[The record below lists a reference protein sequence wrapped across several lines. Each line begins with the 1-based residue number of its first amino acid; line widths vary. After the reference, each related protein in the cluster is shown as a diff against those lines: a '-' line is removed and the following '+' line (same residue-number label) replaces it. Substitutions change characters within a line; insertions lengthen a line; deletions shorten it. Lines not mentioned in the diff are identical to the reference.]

1 MVFQSFTVF
10 YVLQEFQRLQKT
22 DKKAI
27 SLLHVDHL
35 MTSQRLSSPVIWSLF
50 LEANKV
56 ECAILDNSIW
66 STKRYQRMCIVT
78 FLTGRTIHALTSN
91 LVRWI
96 VYKGRAQSC
105 LVSQRIFSF
114 CGLKRKK
121 KNLWKQAFDFLG
133 VERSRGMFGQ
143 RQVSIT
149 RRNYKVSLMIHKI
162 WSERAGASHVRSFSK
177 QLRSQ

>member
-1 MVFQSFTVF
+1 MN
-10 YVLQEFQRLQKT
+10 RLQGEGPKLFGFT
-22 DKKAI
+22 TYIFLLWFKK
-27 SLLHVDHL
+27 
-35 MTSQRLSSPVIWSLF
+35 
-50 LEANKV
+50 E
-56 ECAILDNSIW
+56 
-66 STKRYQRMCIVT
+66 
-78 FLTGRTIHALTSN
+78 
-91 LVRWI
+91 
-96 VYKGRAQSC
+96 
-105 LVSQRIFSF
+105 
-114 CGLKRKK
+114 K